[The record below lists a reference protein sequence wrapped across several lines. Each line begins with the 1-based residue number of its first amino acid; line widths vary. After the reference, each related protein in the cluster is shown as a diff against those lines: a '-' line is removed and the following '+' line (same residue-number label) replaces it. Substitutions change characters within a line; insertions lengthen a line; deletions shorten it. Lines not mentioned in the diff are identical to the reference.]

1 MVEHY
6 KNKNT
11 LNINYHNTSDISLL
25 YSDTQFNVHQ
35 NCFSLIDGLL
45 SDVGYI
51 FKNGIKE
58 NRISLMC
65 RNFSNEKNITV
76 QFFIVYTNGG
86 TYTLYMDSGG
96 INTFNTHYLDNANTI
111 SHISIKHGEKN
122 FHKKYNVVSSEDNNT
137 FLILDESTGEQ
148 SLSKIELN

>member
-1 MVEHY
+1 MSPSVHY
-6 KNKNT
+6 F
-11 LNINYHNTSDISLL
+11 
-25 YSDTQFNVHQ
+25 TQFNVHQ

-65 RNFSNEKNITV
+65 RNFSNEKNIIV

-96 INTFNTHYLDNANTI
+96 MNTFNTYYLDNANTI

-122 FHKKYNVVSSEDNNT
+122 FHKKYNVVLSEDNNAC
-137 FLILDESTGEQ
+137 LILDESSGEQ